1 MDTDTADKLD
11 FFLIR
16 FLLTLSE
23 TRSMQQAA
31 HMLGLSQSG
40 ASRKLSRAN
49 EIFGTELF
57 IRSGTAML
65 PSARME
71 ELTPLFDSILEQQKA
86 LFNPKAAFDP
96 AKLDRTF
103 TVTTMD
109 HGLLAIFSPAI
120 GPILKEAPGL
130 RIEVMELKNATWQAL
145 RTGEVDFTAYP
156 SDRIPP
162 DFDSLLLYR
171 TQYVVMVRRGHP
183 LEKVAAK
190 KGRVDAEDI
199 LPYSRIGISV
209 NRHTLNSDYELSPV
223 ESLADQHTALKL
235 PYFLAAPMLLADT
248 DCTLQLPLVSA
259 RFWSRVLPL
268 TILPTS
274 HLRTQS
280 FEPRLVWHRRK
291 SGDAAHQWV
300 RSMIALHVRNF
311 VAGL

>member
-49 EIFGTELF
+49 EIFCTELF

-65 PSARME
+65 PSVRME
-71 ELTPLFDSILEQQKA
+71 ELTPLFESILEQQKA

-103 TVTTMD
+103 TIATMD
-109 HGLLAIFSPAI
+109 HGLLAIFAPAI

-130 RIEVMELKNATWQAL
+130 RIDVLDLKNATWQLL

-156 SDRIPP
+156 SERIPS
-162 DFDSLLLYR
+162 DFDSLPLYQ
-171 TQYVVMVRRGHP
+171 TPYVVMVRRGHP
-183 LEKVAAK
+183 LDNLAAK
-190 KGRVDAEDI
+190 KGRVDADDI

-209 NRHTLNSDYELSPV
+209 TRRTLNSEYELSPV
-223 ESLADQHTALKL
+223 ESLTDQRTALRL
-235 PYFLAAPMLLADT
+235 PYFLAAPMLLLNT

-274 HLRTQS
+274 HLLSQN
-280 FEPRLVWHRRK
+280 FEARLVWHRRN
-291 SGDAAHQWV
+291 SGDPAHQWV
-300 RSMIALHVRNF
+300 RSMIALHIRNY